1 MTRTRPPRPPKLRPA
16 PATLSGSLPA
26 KQRTVVLLEVLSG
39 ACHVSDALQRLGVTA
54 TYYYALE
61 RRALQAMLQALEPKA
76 AGRRPPVDIR
86 EQLRLSQEILR
97 LQALVRATQRA
108 VSLVPAKPKSRTRK
122 VAPRARKVIAQLRL
136 APPDETTIPREE

>member
-1 MTRTRPPRPPKLRPA
+1 MTRPRPPRARRPRPA
-16 PATLSGSLPA
+16 PATLTGSVSA

-39 ACHVSDALQRLGVTA
+39 ACNVLDALQRLGITA
-54 TYYYALE
+54 THYYALE

-76 AGRRPPVDIR
+76 PGRQPPVDSR

-108 VSLVPAKPKSRTRK
+108 VSLVPSKPKGRTRK
-122 VAPRARKVIAQLRL
+122 TAPRARKVIAQLRL
-136 APPDETTIPREE
+136 ATPDETTIPREE